1 MIAFVSD
8 VLAVDNPLALGGVA
22 TEPLR
27 LDHIGVAV
35 RSIVATRVFYE
46 SLGLIVGAE
55 ETVEHEQVKTAML
68 LLGGN
73 RLELI
78 EPMRA
83 DSTTGRF
90 LAKRG
95 EGLHHI
101 AIHVENIDAKFEA
114 LRTIGTRLVNDSILA
129 GAGGHRYFFVHPAST
144 GGVLIEI
151 VGDAKPNGSLDQG

>member
-8 VLAVDNPLALGGVA
+8 ALTVDIPLTLGGVA

-35 RSIVATRVFYE
+35 RSIAVARVFYE
-46 SLGLIVGAE
+46 ALGLSVGAE
-55 ETVEHEQVKTAML
+55 ETVEHEQVRTAML
-68 LLGGN
+68 SLGES

-78 EPMRA
+78 EPMRE

-101 AIHVENIDAKFEA
+101 AIQVENIDAKFEV
-114 LRTIGTRLVNDSILA
+114 LKTIGTRLVNDSILV
-129 GAGGHRYFFVHPAST
+129 GAGGHRYFFVHPASA

-151 VGDAKPNGSLDQG
+151 VGDARQEGKSGQG